1 MYLSFREIKSLAR
14 GHMRFLF
21 PLVKL
26 ALLAS
31 LEELLALPLL
41 PLSTF
46 ELVRCQATNASLN
59 SVVNLAKYKT
69 ALYCGQ

>member
-1 MYLSFREIKSLAR
+1 
-14 GHMRFLF
+14 MRFLF

-59 SVVNLAKYKT
+59 SVVNLSKYKT

>member
-1 MYLSFREIKSLAR
+1 MQ
-14 GHMRFLF
+14 FLF

-31 LEELLALPLL
+31 LEELLASPLV

-46 ELVRCQATNASLN
+46 ELVRCQATSASLN
-59 SVVNLAKYKT
+59 SVFNLAKYKT
-69 ALYCGQ
+69 ALFCGQ